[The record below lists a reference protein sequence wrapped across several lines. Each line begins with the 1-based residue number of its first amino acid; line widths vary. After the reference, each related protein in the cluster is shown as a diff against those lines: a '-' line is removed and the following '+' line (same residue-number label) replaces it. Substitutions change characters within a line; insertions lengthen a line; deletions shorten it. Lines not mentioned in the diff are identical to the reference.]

1 MGVDRYFYVGLGL
14 IGASFLMLLIA
25 LPRRGEVVGFLR
37 YRDGAQAVYM
47 MVLILVLC
55 LGIVVTLAHTR

>member
-1 MGVDRYFYVGLGL
+1 MGVDRYSYVGLGL

-37 YRDGAQAVYM
+37 YRDAAQSLYM

-55 LGIVVTLAHTR
+55 LGIVVTLAHAG